1 MAELGQ
7 MRRIEEFFQNS
18 CSFSACVSSNLT
30 PRNGETMSRKIENEE
45 IIEWAE
51 LFSSTSSEKKR
62 KLFKRIARFATKPK
76 RSRVSINLNR
86 LDKYANASENIVV
99 PGKVL
104 GVGKVTKSFNISALD
119 YSSEAAKKL
128 AASKCKMVSIKEM
141 AEKPDIK
148 LII

>member
-1 MAELGQ
+1 
-7 MRRIEEFFQNS
+7 
-18 CSFSACVSSNLT
+18 
-30 PRNGETMSRKIENEE
+30 MSRKIENEK

-51 LFSSTSSEKKR
+51 LFGSASSEKKR
-62 KLFKRIARFATKPK
+62 KLFKRIAKFAAKPK

-86 LDKYANASENIVV
+86 LDKYASASDNIIV

-104 GVGKVTKSFNISALD
+104 GLGNVTKSFNISALD

-128 AASKCKMVSIKEM
+128 AESKCKMVSIKEM
-141 AEKPDIK
+141 AGKPDIK